1 MCYNVGTEH
10 VYIIIFFFSDG
21 GIMTTQPTNVSA
33 AVKQAAANFMIISVS
48 VGLWR
53 GWQQLPEAAA
63 KAAAEA
69 GVTHGKTQTKV
80 PVLGD
85 FHDKLSDV
93 VSKFARERN
102 LLDELAVGKF
112 QKGTPQ
118 RLIFVNK
125 TPDILAKLV
134 KQRDIAYSARD
145 QFIPQYEE
153 FLKQAL
159 PSHGKWR
166 NEVAAK
172 LPTAAELRQKFY
184 ITIHDPKPV
193 PAMDMANYGCV
204 PTSTMGQIVEASNAA
219 LARTL
224 EDAKMDAIERAT
236 NTVQKIA
243 DQLSKDKARLSPS
256 LLTNAKQASDNLRD
270 MATGYD
276 NDMKLT
282 AIADMI
288 DGSVLNVTDVTQ
300 WHGLE
305 KKSTALEA
313 AKKTVSNLGI
323 AKKAPPIADIPAATE
338 SNIISG
344 GMLGELL

>member
-1 MCYNVGTEH
+1 
-10 VYIIIFFFSDG
+10 
-21 GIMTTQPTNVSA
+21 MTNQSTNVSA
-33 AVKQAAANFMIISVS
+33 AVKQAAANFMIISVK

-53 GWQQLPEAAA
+53 GKLTLPQAAEAAA
-63 KAAAEA
+63 KEA
-69 GVTHGKTQTKV
+69 GVTHSKTETRV

-85 FHDKLSDV
+85 LQHELDAV

-118 RLIFVNK
+118 RLIYVNK
-125 TPDILAKLV
+125 TPDILAALI
-134 KQRDIAYSARD
+134 KQRDIAIAAREA
-145 QFIPQYEE
+145 FIPQYED
-153 FLKQAL
+153 FLDQAL

-172 LPTAAELRQKFY
+172 LPTAAELREKFY
-184 ITIHDPKPV
+184 IDIHDPKPV
-193 PAMDMANYGCV
+193 PAMDMAAYGCV

-224 EDAKMDAIERAT
+224 EDAKMEAIDRAT
-236 NTVQKIA
+236 KTVQNIV
-243 DQLSKDKARLSPS
+243 DKLTDGKRFSQS

-288 DGSVLNVTDVTQ
+288 DNNVLNVTDAKQ
-300 WHGLE
+300 WHGLQ
-305 KKSTALEA
+305 KKATALDA

-323 AKKAPPIADIPAATE
+323 AKKAPPIADIPAATD
-338 SNIISG
+338 SSIIAG
-344 GMLGELL
+344 GMLSELL

>member
-1 MCYNVGTEH
+1 
-10 VYIIIFFFSDG
+10 
-21 GIMTTQPTNVSA
+21 MTTQTTNVSA
-33 AVKQAAANFMIISVS
+33 AVKQAAANFMIISVK

-53 GWQQLPEAAA
+53 GKLTLPEAAEASA
-63 KAAAEA
+63 KEA
-69 GVTHGKTQTKV
+69 GVTHGKTETKV

-85 FHDKLSDV
+85 LQAHLDAV

-102 LLDELAVGKF
+102 LLNDLAVGKF
-112 QKGTPQ
+112 KKGTPE

-125 TPDILAKLV
+125 TPDILAKLIE
-134 KQRDIAYSARD
+134 QRNIAYAARD
-145 QFIPQYEE
+145 QFIPQYEG
-153 FLKQAL
+153 FLEQAL

-166 NEVAAK
+166 KEVAAK
-172 LPTAAELRQKFY
+172 LPTAAELRDKFY
-184 ITIHDPKPV
+184 IEIMDPKPV
-193 PAMDMANYGCV
+193 PAMDMAAYGCV

-236 NTVQKIA
+236 KTVQNIV
-243 DQLSKDKARLSPS
+243 DKLTDGKRLSSS

-288 DGSVLNVTDVTQ
+288 DSKVLNVTDVTQ

-305 KKSTALEA
+305 KKATALDA
-313 AKKTVSNLGI
+313 AKKTVTNLAI
-323 AKKAPPIADIPAATE
+323 AKKAPPIADLSAAAD
-338 SNIISG
+338 SNIITG